1 MGAAFAI
8 QVMTGKENN
17 VKKLMEWAFARN
29 ESAQNWIKAVHTF
42 TTTTRRLLGQG
53 KLGKE
58 IKRAIMPGYIFIEMN
73 YSVDENNCSAHLPA
87 DVWHLIKSIP
97 GVIKQF
103 TGSGQII
110 GAEEFQKMLGL
121 EPEEQQVEVA
131 VPIQEQEAFGST
143 EEKVQVDEVE
153 KNMKNA
159 LHEVNMAKTKEERV
173 QALKALDVAISA
185 IHKLTM
191 SAIQQL
197 EKGAEEPVG
206 VVARELKSIQQHKNR
221 MAERVRAFVRNNKEI
236 VSFPRTFL
244 DKIIYSVDLQ
254 SKWLQSPRSLITL
267 LFKYLRESGVS

>member
-73 YSVDENNCSAHLPA
+73 YSVDENNCSAHLPV

-103 TGSGQII
+103 TGSGQVI
-110 GAEEFQKMLGL
+110 GADEFQKMLGL
-121 EPEEQQVEVA
+121 EPEEQQVEIA
-131 VPIQEQEAFGST
+131 VPV
-143 EEKVQVDEVE
+143 EETSASNEVDEVE

-159 LHEVNMAKTKEERV
+159 LHEVNMAKTKEERA
-173 QALKALDVAISA
+173 QALKALDVAE
-185 IHKLTM
+185 
-191 SAIQQL
+191 QQMNVL
-197 EKGAEEPVG
+197 VEKVYEEPVG
-206 VVARELKSIQQHKNR
+206 VVAKELSGIQQLKNR

>member
-73 YSVDENNCSAHLPA
+73 YSVDENNCSAHLPV

-103 TGSGQII
+103 TGSGQVI
-110 GAEEFQKMLGL
+110 GADEFQKMLGL
-121 EPEEQQVEVA
+121 EPEEQQVEIA
-131 VPIQEQEAFGST
+131 VPV
-143 EEKVQVDEVE
+143 EETSASNEVDEVE

-159 LHEVNMAKTKEERV
+159 LHEVNMAKTKEERA
-173 QALKALDVAISA
+173 QALKALDIAE
-185 IHKLTM
+185 
-191 SAIQQL
+191 QQMNVL
-197 EKGAEEPVG
+197 VEKVYEEPVG
-206 VVARELKSIQQHKNR
+206 VVAKELSGIQQLKNR

-267 LFKYLRESGVS
+267 LFKYLREPGVS

>member
-73 YSVDENNCSAHLPA
+73 YSVDENNCSAHLPV

-103 TGSGQII
+103 TGSGQVI
-110 GAEEFQKMLGL
+110 GADEFQKMLGL
-121 EPEEQQVEVA
+121 EPEEQQVEIA
-131 VPIQEQEAFGST
+131 VPV
-143 EEKVQVDEVE
+143 EETSASNEVDEVE

-159 LHEVNMAKTKEERV
+159 LHEVNMAKTKEERA
-173 QALKALDVAISA
+173 QALKALDVAE
-185 IHKLTM
+185 
-191 SAIQQL
+191 QQMNVL
-197 EKGAEEPVG
+197 VEKVYEEPVG
-206 VVARELKSIQQHKNR
+206 VVAKELSGIQQLKNR
-221 MAERVRAFVRNNKEI
+221 MAERVRAFVG
-236 VSFPRTFL
+236 
-244 DKIIYSVDLQ
+244 SV
-254 SKWLQSPRSLITL
+254 
-267 LFKYLRESGVS
+267 KYFV